1 MWTTCWKNGFIVDNF
16 NAGGRALKQNIKFKI
31 KKRFLVLLFIFGYVA
46 FNFGHQFWRINQ
58 LEKEIANYNATK
70 VAVLEEQK
78 RLQEEIDLLQNKSY
92 IERVAREQLGL
103 IKPGEVLLVPAVRSE
118 VAKPKSLEEV
128 SDNIH

>member
-1 MWTTCWKNGFIVDNF
+1 M
-16 NAGGRALKQNIKFKI
+16 KQNIKFKI